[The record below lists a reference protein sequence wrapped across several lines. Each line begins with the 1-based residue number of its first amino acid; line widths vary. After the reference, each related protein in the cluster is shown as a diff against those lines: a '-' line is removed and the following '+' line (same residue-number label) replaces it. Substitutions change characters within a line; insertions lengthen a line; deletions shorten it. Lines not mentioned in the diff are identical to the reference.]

1 MMLTPLRWIVV
12 TEFDASEIL
21 LCQCMLDFFVVIQQD
36 VEHDGFGVV
45 GDFQPDNLRR
55 VARNQ

>member
-1 MMLTPLRWIVV
+1 MIGRQLFFTVA
-12 TEFDASEIL
+12 EFDASEIL
-21 LCQCMLDFFVVIQQD
+21 LGQCVFEFFVVIQQD

-45 GDFQPDNLRR
+45 GDFQTDNLGR